1 VDLIEELQR
10 HQLVVAVRT
19 ETPEQAYGAAL
30 ACIEGGIKFVE
41 ITFSVPDAEDVIS
54 KLGSDGRASIGA
66 GTVLN
71 REDAGKA
78 LRAGAKY
85 IVSPNFDE
93 DVVKFTKSEGAVSIP
108 GALTPSEI
116 YRAYKAGGDVI
127 KLFPFTEIGGL
138 DFLKAIRG
146 PFPYIRYML
155 CGGVRLDNISEY
167 LAVRATAL
175 LVGSAIIKR
184 DLVEAASWPS
194 ITEIARQFVG
204 KVQMFSGNK

>member
-1 VDLIEELQR
+1 MDLIEGLKR
-10 HQLVVAVRT
+10 HQLMVAVRT
-19 ETPEQAYGAAL
+19 ETPEQAHGAAL

-41 ITFSVPDAEDVIS
+41 ITFSVPDAEEVIS

-93 DVVKFTKSEGAVSIP
+93 DVVRFTKSEGAVSIP

-116 YRAYKAGGDVI
+116 YLAYKAGGDVI
-127 KLFPFTEIGGL
+127 KLFPFREIGGL

-146 PFPYIRYML
+146 PFPYIKYML
-155 CGGVRLDNISEY
+155 CGGVRLDNIFGY
-167 LAVRATAL
+167 LEANAAAL

-184 DLVEAASWPS
+184 DLVEAGDWPA

-204 KVQMFSGNK
+204 RVAEFSGKQ